1 MKFLI
6 NIFRKIS
13 ELMENRIGYIDN
25 KPVDTFIKELEKEGL
40 SELSSPRMRLKNHAN
55 GQEAISEK
63 LESDRNQ
70 N

>member
-13 ELMENRIGYIDN
+13 ELMENRI
-25 KPVDTFIKELEKEGL
+25 DTFIKELEKEGL